1 MAGAVPIGK
10 PPTGKALQAAGP
22 DLGIASPQMRP
33 ETLAAITTGLAT
45 HSSTPAPAPHTP
57 S

>member
-10 PPTGKALQAAGP
+10 RPTGKALQAAGP

-33 ETLAAITTGLAT
+33 ETLAAITAGLAT
-45 HSSTPAPAPHTP
+45 HSPTPAPHTP